1 MKDLYTYI
9 PVQQDTLHH
18 AAPQNVETPA
28 AAPVASGEADGEEAV
43 ATTADEE
50 AEAVEVR
57 PVPRSLR
64 PTPPKPTPEQ
74 VDSATQAMFH
84 VDQPPLPVSQDTTFQ
99 IPYPYTSHID
109 QKDVAEIFELYFPK
123 DSLFNNEL
131 TGIRAGVAGDPRPY
145 SIRTDDI
152 LTGILLACLMVAALA
167 LSRTRFFFFQQARNF
182 FRIQR
187 TDNVFEM
194 TGTTG
199 ENRVQL
205 FLCLQTCLL
214 CALLSFVYT
223 HNNIAT
229 HFSLDSPYEL
239 ILIFMGSFVAYFLIK
254 ALLYSVVN
262 NVFFDARRNMQ
273 WLRSFVFLTAIEG
286 LLLFP
291 LVMLQSYFN
300 FSTNGALIYLII
312 VLTIVKFLT
321 FYKCWAIFFRQ
332 NVVSLQIF
340 LYFCTLEIVP
350 LLSMVGVLALI
361 VDHLKI
367 NF

>member
-1 MKDLYTYI
+1 
-9 PVQQDTLHH
+9 
-18 AAPQNVETPA
+18 
-28 AAPVASGEADGEEAV
+28 
-43 ATTADEE
+43 
-50 AEAVEVR
+50 
-57 PVPRSLR
+57 
-64 PTPPKPTPEQ
+64 
-74 VDSATQAMFH
+74 MFH
-84 VDQPPLPVSQDTTFQ
+84 VDQTPVALSADTTFQ
-99 IPYPYTSHID
+99 IPYPYTSQTD
-109 QKDVAEIFELYFPK
+109 LKDVAGIFELYFPK

-131 TGIRAGVAGDPRPY
+131 TGLRAGVAGDPRPY
-145 SIRTDDI
+145 NVRTDDI
-152 LTGILLACLMVAALA
+152 LTGILLACIMVATLA

-187 TDNVFEM
+187 TENVYEM

-214 CALLSFVYT
+214 WAVISFVYT
-223 HNNIAT
+223 LNNIAT

-239 ILIFMGSFVAYFLIK
+239 ILIFMGCFVGYYLLK
-254 ALLYSVVN
+254 VLLYTIVD
-262 NVFFDARRNMQ
+262 NVFFDSKQNMQ
-273 WLRSFVFLTAIEG
+273 WLRSFFFITAIEG

-291 LVMLQSYFN
+291 LVMLQNYFDFN
-300 FSTNGALIYLII
+300 TQGALIYIAI
-312 VLTIVKFLT
+312 VLTIVKILS

-350 LLSMVGVLALI
+350 MLSLLGVLALI
-361 VDHLKI
+361 VDQLKI